1 MLSIIE
7 KQLIMNPPKTP
18 SCHASTVLPVHDGR
32 VFFTWFG
39 GSREGA
45 ADVGIWLAEKN
56 GQGFDEPRLLASSD
70 EPHWNPV
77 LFRKK
82 DGTICLF
89 FKVGFRIP
97 DWRTY
102 LMESPDQGRT
112 WSAPRELVSGDDSGG
127 RGPVRNHPIIL
138 KSGRILAPAS
148 VERGRWRCFMDISDD
163 DSRTW
168 KRTDLIEASDYR
180 SFDEEHGRGIIQ
192 PALWEDEYGVHALM
206 RSGQGY
212 IYRSDSVD
220 DGRTWREAYPTQLV
234 NNNSGIDL
242 TRLDDGTLLLVHNPV
257 SGNFALRTPLSISLS
272 RDSGNTWERL
282 IDLETAEGEY
292 SYPSIA
298 SVENHIYL
306 TYTWRRENIAF
317 WEFEWC

>member
-1 MLSIIE
+1 MLTAIT
-7 KQLIMNPPKTP
+7 KQFIMDPPKTP
-18 SCHASTVLPVHDGR
+18 SCHASSVLPMPDGR
-32 VFFTWFG
+32 VFCAWFG

-45 ADVGIWLAEKN
+45 ADVGIYLAEKN
-56 GQGFDEPRLLASSD
+56 GSAFDEPRLVASSE

-82 DGTICLF
+82 DEAVCLF
-89 FKVGFRIP
+89 FKNGFSIP
-97 DWRTY
+97 DWKTY
-102 LMESPDQGRT
+102 VTESTDQGRT
-112 WSAPRELVSGDDSGG
+112 WSITRELVPGDDSGG

-163 DSRTW
+163 GGLTWRRTG
-168 KRTDLIEASDYR
+168 LIEARGYQA
-180 SFDEEHGRGIIQ
+180 FDKEHGRGIIQ

-242 TRLDDGTLLLVHNPV
+242 TRLEDGTLLLAHNPV
-257 SGNFALRTPLSISLS
+257 SGNFASRTPLSLS
-272 RDSGNTWERL
+272 ASGDGGATRERL
-282 IDLETAEGEY
+282 LDLETAEGEF

-298 SVENHIYL
+298 SEGNHIFL
-306 TYTWRRENIAF
+306 AYTWQRKNIVF
-317 WEFEWC
+317 REFEWR